1 MLPIHILKIDLT
13 VRLKSILQILR
24 YYTACFEELK
34 YIQEHKQPCKVQSYS
49 SESNIIFHM
58 LSKIEK
64 SYDCDIERGTLKQKF
79 KMVLYYLIPFIED
92 INKTEKVI

>member
-13 VRLKSILQILR
+13 VCLKSIPQILR
-24 YYTACFEELK
+24 YYTASFEKLK
-34 YIQEHKQPCKVQSYS
+34 YIQEHNQPCKVQSYS

-64 SYDCDIERGTLKQKF
+64 SYDCDIEHGALKQKF
-79 KMVLYYLIPFIED
+79 KTVLYYLILFIED
-92 INKTEKVI
+92 INKTEKAI